1 MSDPV
6 RHMPKVVG
14 MHIPDEIINQ
24 ATATALREVMVGS
37 HFKQE
42 SWAAA
47 AGMSY
52 VTVQKLLSGK
62 QSVKV
67 PQLLALARASNFT
80 PEEVM
85 ERINRAVQRAVSD
98 AASNVTPIRP
108 NQSPKGGAQ
117 EDFDGQARAAHR
129 DVELDEDEP
138 GARWRSR
145 GWSGRP
151 VPTIFRARGT
161 RPLTTT
167 QRPRPSHRERC
178 KGRGR
183 FVASSVARC
192 KLN

>member
-1 MSDPV
+1 MCKPVGRYFMSDPV

-37 HFKQE
+37 HLKQE

-67 PQLLALARASNFT
+67 PQLIALAHASKFT

-85 ERINRAVQRAVSD
+85 ERINRAVARAMSD
-98 AASNVTPIRP
+98 LPANVTEIRP
-108 NQSPKGGAQ
+108 NQPPKDGAQ
-117 EDFDGQARAAHR
+117 EDFDDHAKAANFDPEH
-129 DVELDEDEP
+129 EQDEHDP
-138 GARWRSR
+138 A
-145 GWSGRP
+145 
-151 VPTIFRARGT
+151 
-161 RPLTTT
+161 
-167 QRPRPSHRERC
+167 
-178 KGRGR
+178 
-183 FVASSVARC
+183 
-192 KLN
+192 

>member
-1 MSDPV
+1 MSAACATVVSEWGDTSAATFAATLLSERMSIQTSYTTRTDMCKPVGRYFMSDPV
-6 RHMPKVVG
+6 RHAPKVVG

-98 AASNVTPIRP
+98 AASNVTEIRP

-129 DVELDEDEP
+129 DAELELDEPDAP
-138 GARWRSR
+138 
-145 GWSGRP
+145 
-151 VPTIFRARGT
+151 
-161 RPLTTT
+161 
-167 QRPRPSHRERC
+167 
-178 KGRGR
+178 
-183 FVASSVARC
+183 
-192 KLN
+192 